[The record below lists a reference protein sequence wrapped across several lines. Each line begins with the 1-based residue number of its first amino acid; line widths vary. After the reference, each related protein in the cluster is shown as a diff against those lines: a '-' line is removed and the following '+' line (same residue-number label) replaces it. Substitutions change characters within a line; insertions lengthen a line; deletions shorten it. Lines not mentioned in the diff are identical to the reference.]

1 MKRLCPSQ
9 LICEFTSLPPT
20 ELLEQDPGGRLSMA
34 EPSSSWRVS
43 LAGQGGAKIP
53 VGGSQDPS
61 SMDLRPASNPRAS
74 PAK

>member
-1 MKRLCPSQ
+1 
-9 LICEFTSLPPT
+9 
-20 ELLEQDPGGRLSMA
+20 MA

-43 LAGQGGAKIP
+43 LAGQGGAKTP